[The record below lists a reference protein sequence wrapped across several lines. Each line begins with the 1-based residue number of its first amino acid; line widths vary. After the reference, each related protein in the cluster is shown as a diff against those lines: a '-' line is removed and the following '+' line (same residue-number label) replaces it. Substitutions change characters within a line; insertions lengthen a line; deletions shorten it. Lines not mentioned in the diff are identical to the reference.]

1 MATFKQLPSG
11 NWRVQIRRKRTY
23 ISETFRRH
31 RDAEAWALAVE
42 RKIDLGET
50 PTKRATI
57 DPTTLSHLIDLHID
71 DMKEVKKAP
80 RRSKA
85 FTLEALK
92 EKLGKVRIKDL
103 TRERVI
109 QFGRDRANEGAGAV
123 TIGMDIGYLKLVV
136 SHAAAVHGIAVQ
148 IEPIDLGRI
157 ALKRLGLV
165 GKGRERDR
173 RPTQDELDR
182 LIDYFETNL
191 RQLIPLARIIRFA
204 V

>member
-1 MATFKQLPSG
+1 MTYQCTRSAHEMATFKQLPSG

-136 SHAAAVHGIAVQ
+136 SHAAAVHGIAVRAPSGAVLPLPRARRWA
-148 IEPIDLGRI
+148 E
-157 ALKRLGLV
+157 LV
-165 GKGRERDR
+165 GQE
-173 RPTQDELDR
+173 
-182 LIDYFETNL
+182 
-191 RQLIPLARIIRFA
+191 LARFESSD
-204 V
+204 